1 MGSSVHLKLLGLPGG
16 GRLRLLAWPFL
27 CGLAISGLLLAQ
39 ALVTSQIFVLLFA
52 PAEMAG
58 AAGDGLAGWLGLLA
72 VLLLVRPLAGIVREL
87 TAVRAMTA
95 IKVDLRE
102 RVLTRLARRGP
113 IPLTRQRSGMVQS
126 MLVDGVENMDAYYSR
141 YLPQVGIVVVNTVVV
156 VVLLATID
164 LPVALVVGATA
175 LLVPVLPRLWDRILA
190 ERGSSH
196 WAAYSGLH
204 ADFVDSLQAMTTL
217 KALGAVH
224 RRQQELERASDRL
237 LAATMTQLKV
247 SLIESGIS
255 AFALVLGPLV
265 ATLVSLQRIGSGA
278 LPALAIFAV
287 TMLTFEMFR
296 PFRELSGYW
305 HAGYLGV
312 FAGQQLLDVL
322 GEPVPP
328 EPSRPAAP
336 LPAGTRAIDIE
347 LDAVRYRYP
356 GADAPALDGVSLRVR
371 AGERIALVGPSG
383 SGKSTVAAL
392 LARFALPEGG
402 EARLGGVPTTGLS
415 AAECVDR
422 VAVVPQTPVLFH
434 GTLRE
439 NLLDADPDADEAAL
453 LAVIR
458 LTGLEQLGPD
468 GTAAAALNRSVGE
481 RGALLSGGQRQ
492 RVAIARAVLRRTP
505 VLVLDEATSALDPQS
520 EAALLTRLREFR
532 PGQTLIVIAHRLA
545 AVADQPRVVVLAD
558 GHVRE
563 QGSAGELLAAD
574 GLFAA
579 MARRQ
584 GAVAVTAR

>member
-1 MGSSVHLKLLGLPGG
+1 MGSSVHLRLLGLLG
-16 GRLRLLAWPFL
+16 GRLWLLAWPCL
-27 CGLAISGLLLAQ
+27 CGLGISGLLLAQ
-39 ALVTSQIFVLLFA
+39 ALVTSRIFVILFA
-52 PAEMAG
+52 PGE
-58 AAGDGLAGWLGLLA
+58 AAGEGLGGWLAVLA
-72 VLLLVRPLAGIVREL
+72 ALLLVRPLVVIVREL

-95 IKVDLRE
+95 IKANLRK
-102 RVLTRLARRGP
+102 RVLARLAERGP
-113 IPLTRQRSGMVQS
+113 IPLTRERSGAVQS
-126 MLVDGVENMDAYYSR
+126 MLVDGVENLDAYYSR

-156 VVLLATID
+156 VVLLAAID
-164 LPVALVVGATA
+164 LPIALVMGATA

-217 KALGAVH
+217 KALGAV
-224 RRQQELERASDRL
+224 RRRHEELGRASDAL

-265 ATLVSLQRIGSGA
+265 AILVSLQRIGAGA
-278 LPALAIFAV
+278 LPALAIFAI
-287 TMLTFEMFR
+287 TLLTFEMFR

-312 FAGQQLLDVL
+312 FAGQQLLGVL
-322 GEPVPP
+322 AEPVPP
-328 EPSRPAAP
+328 QPSRPAAP
-336 LPAGTRAIDIE
+336 LPAGTRGIDVE
-347 LDAVRYRYP
+347 LDGVRYSYP
-356 GADAPALDGVSLRVR
+356 GASAPALEAVSLRVR
-371 AGERIALVGPSG
+371 TGEQVALVGPSG

-392 LARFALPEGG
+392 LARFALPELG
-402 EARLGGVPTTGLS
+402 EARLGGVPTTGLT
-415 AAECVDR
+415 AADCVDR

-434 GTLRE
+434 GTLRA

-458 LTGLEQLGPD
+458 LTGLEQLGSD
-468 GTAAAALNRSVGE
+468 GTAAAALDRSVGE

-520 EAALLTRLREFR
+520 EAVLLGRLREAR
-532 PGQTLIVIAHRLA
+532 PEQTLIVIAHRLA
-545 AVADQPRVVVLAD
+545 AVANLPRMVVMAE
-558 GHVRE
+558 GRVRE

-579 MARRQ
+579 MLRRQ
-584 GAVAVTAR
+584 GAEAVTVR

>member
-1 MGSSVHLKLLGLPGG
+1 MGSSVHVRLLRVLGDRLGL
-16 GRLRLLAWPFL
+16 LVWPFL
-27 CGLAISGLLLAQ
+27 CGLAVSGLLLAQ
-39 ALVTSQIFVLLFA
+39 ALVTSQIFVILFA
-52 PAEMAG
+52 PAV
-58 AAGDGLAGWLGLLA
+58 AAGGGLGGWLGLLA
-72 VLLLVRPLAGIVREL
+72 VLLLVRPLVGIVREL

-95 IKVDLRE
+95 IKADLRE
-102 RVLTRLARRGP
+102 RVLTRLAERGP
-113 IPLTRQRSGMVQS
+113 IPLTRERSGAVQS

-156 VVLLATID
+156 VALLAAID
-164 LPVALVVGATA
+164 LPVALVIGATA

-217 KALGAVH
+217 KALGAV
-224 RRQQELERASDRL
+224 RRRHAELEQASERL

-265 ATLVSLQRIGSGA
+265 AILISLQRIEAGA
-278 LPALAIFAV
+278 LPALAIFAI
-287 TMLTFEMFR
+287 TLLTFEMFR

-312 FAGQQLLDVL
+312 FAGQRLLGVL
-322 GEPVPP
+322 AQPAPP
-328 EPSRPAAP
+328 APSRPAAP
-336 LPAGTRAIDIE
+336 LPAGTRAIGVT
-347 LDAVRYRYP
+347 LDEVHYRYP
-356 GADAPALDGVSLRVR
+356 GASVPALDGVSLCVR
-371 AGERIALVGPSG
+371 PGEQLALVGPSG

-392 LARFALPEGG
+392 LARFALPDAG
-402 EARLGGVPTTGLS
+402 AVRLGGVATTELT
-415 AAECVDR
+415 AAGCVDR

-458 LTGLEQLGPD
+458 LAGLEQLGPD
-468 GTAAAALNRSVGE
+468 GTAASALNRSVGE

-520 EAALLTRLREFR
+520 EAALIERLREMQ
-532 PGQTLIVIAHRLA
+532 PEQTLIVIAHRLA
-545 AVADQPRVVVLAD
+545 AVANLPRIVVLAD
-558 GHVRE
+558 GRVRE
-563 QGSAGELLAAD
+563 KGSAGELLDAD

-579 MARRQ
+579 MLRRQ
-584 GAVAVTAR
+584 GAEAVTVR

>member
-1 MGSSVHLKLLGLPGG
+1 MGSSVHLRLLGLPGA
-16 GRLRLLAWPFL
+16 RLRMLAWPFL
-27 CGLAISGLLLAQ
+27 CGLAISGLLLTQ
-39 ALVTSQIFVLLFA
+39 ALATSQIFVLLFA
-52 PAEMAG
+52 PAG
-58 AAGDGLAGWLGLLA
+58 TAGDGLGGWLGLLA
-72 VLLLVRPLAGIVREL
+72 GLLLIRPLVGIVREL

-95 IKVDLRE
+95 IKTDLRE
-102 RVLTRLARRGP
+102 RVLSRLAERGP
-113 IPLTRQRSGMVQS
+113 IPLTRERTGTVQS

-156 VVLLATID
+156 VGLLAAID
-164 LPVALVVGATA
+164 LPVALVMGAVA

-217 KALGAVH
+217 KALGAV
-224 RRQQELERASDRL
+224 RRRHAELERASDSL
-237 LAATMTQLKV
+237 LTATMTQLKV

-255 AFALVLGPLV
+255 AFARVLGPLV
-265 ATLVSLQRIGSGA
+265 AILVSLQRIGSGA
-278 LPALAIFAV
+278 LPALAIFAI
-287 TMLTFEMFR
+287 TLLTFEMFR

-322 GEPVPP
+322 AAPGPP
-328 EPSRPAAP
+328 QPSRPAAP
-336 LPAGTRAIDIE
+336 LPEGTRGIDVD
-347 LDAVRYRYP
+347 LDGVGYRYP
-356 GADAPALDGVSLRVR
+356 GAGTPALDGVSLHVR
-371 AGERIALVGPSG
+371 AGEQLALVGPSG

-392 LARFALPEGG
+392 LARFALPDGG
-402 EARLGGVPTTGLS
+402 AVRLGGVPTAELT
-415 AAECVDR
+415 AADCVDR

-439 NLLDADPDADEAAL
+439 NLLDADEAAL

-458 LTGLEQLGPD
+458 LAGLEQLGAD
-468 GTAAAALNRSVGE
+468 GTAAAALDRSVGE

-505 VLVLDEATSALDPQS
+505 VLVLDEATSALDPRS
-520 EAALLTRLREFR
+520 EAALLARLRRTHPE
-532 PGQTLIVIAHRLA
+532 QTLIVIAHRLA
-545 AVADQPRVVVLAD
+545 AVVDLPRVVVLAD
-558 GHVRE
+558 GRIRE
-563 QGSAGELLAAD
+563 QGSVGELLAAG

-579 MARRQ
+579 MLRRQ
-584 GAVAVTAR
+584 GAEAVGVR

>member
-1 MGSSVHLKLLGLPGG
+1 MGSSVHLRLLGLPGA
-16 GRLRLLAWPFL
+16 RLRMLAWPFL
-27 CGLAISGLLLAQ
+27 CGLAISGLLLTQ
-39 ALVTSQIFVLLFA
+39 ALATSQIFVLLFA
-52 PAEMAG
+52 PAG
-58 AAGDGLAGWLGLLA
+58 TAGDGLGGWLGLLA
-72 VLLLVRPLAGIVREL
+72 GLLLVRPLVGIVREL

-95 IKVDLRE
+95 IKADLRE
-102 RVLTRLARRGP
+102 RVLSRLAERGP
-113 IPLTRQRSGMVQS
+113 IPLTRERTGTVQS

-156 VVLLATID
+156 VGLLAAID
-164 LPVALVVGATA
+164 LPVALVMGAVA

-217 KALGAVH
+217 KALGAV
-224 RRQQELERASDRL
+224 RRRHAELERASDSL
-237 LAATMTQLKV
+237 LTATMTQLKV

-265 ATLVSLQRIGSGA
+265 AILVSLQRIGAGA
-278 LPALAIFAV
+278 LPALAIFAI
-287 TMLTFEMFR
+287 TLLTFEMFR

-322 GEPVPP
+322 AEPVSPA
-328 EPSRPAAP
+328 PSSAATP
-336 LPAGTRAIDIE
+336 LPTGTRGIDVD
-347 LDAVRYRYP
+347 LDEVGYRYP
-356 GADAPALDGVSLRVR
+356 GASANALDGVSLHVR
-371 AGERIALVGPSG
+371 AGEQLALVGPSG

-392 LARFALPEGG
+392 LTRFALPDGG
-402 EARLGGVPTTGLS
+402 AVRLAGVPTAELT
-415 AAECVDR
+415 AAGCVDR

-458 LTGLEQLGPD
+458 LAGLEQLGAD
-468 GTAAAALNRSVGE
+468 GTAAAALDRSVGE

-505 VLVLDEATSALDPQS
+505 VLVLDEATSALDPRS
-520 EAALLTRLREFR
+520 EAALLARLRRTHPE
-532 PGQTLIVIAHRLA
+532 QTLIVIAHRLA
-545 AVADQPRVVVLAD
+545 AVVDLPRVVVLAD
-558 GHVRE
+558 GRIRE
-563 QGSAGELLAAD
+563 QGSVGELLAAG

-579 MARRQ
+579 MLRRQ
-584 GAVAVTAR
+584 GAEAVGVR

>member
-1 MGSSVHLKLLGLPGG
+1 MGSSVHVRLLRVLGDRLGL
-16 GRLRLLAWPFL
+16 LVWPFL
-27 CGLAISGLLLAQ
+27 CGLAVSGLLLAQ
-39 ALVTSQIFVLLFA
+39 ALVTSQIFVILFA
-52 PAEMAG
+52 PAV
-58 AAGDGLAGWLGLLA
+58 AAGGGLGGWLGLLA
-72 VLLLVRPLAGIVREL
+72 VLLLVRPLVGIVREL

-95 IKVDLRE
+95 IKADLRE
-102 RVLTRLARRGP
+102 RVLTRLAERGP
-113 IPLTRQRSGMVQS
+113 IPLTRERSGAVQS

-156 VVLLATID
+156 VALLAAID
-164 LPVALVVGATA
+164 LPVALVIGATA

-217 KALGAVH
+217 KALGAV
-224 RRQQELERASDRL
+224 RRRHAELEQASERL

-265 ATLVSLQRIGSGA
+265 AILISLQRIEAGA
-278 LPALAIFAV
+278 LPALAIFAI
-287 TMLTFEMFR
+287 TLLTFEMFR

-312 FAGQQLLDVL
+312 FAGQRLLDVL
-322 GEPVPP
+322 AQPAPP
-328 EPSRPAAP
+328 APSRPAAP
-336 LPAGTRAIDIE
+336 LPAGTRAIGVT
-347 LDAVRYRYP
+347 LDEVHYRYP
-356 GADAPALDGVSLRVR
+356 GASVPALDGVSLCVR
-371 AGERIALVGPSG
+371 PGEQLALVGPSG

-392 LARFALPEGG
+392 LARFALPDAG
-402 EARLGGVPTTGLS
+402 AVRLGGVATTELT
-415 AAECVDR
+415 AAGCVDR

-458 LTGLEQLGPD
+458 LAGLEQLGPD
-468 GTAAAALNRSVGE
+468 GTAASALNRSVGE

-520 EAALLTRLREFR
+520 EAALIERLREMQ
-532 PGQTLIVIAHRLA
+532 PEQTLIVIAHRLA
-545 AVADQPRVVVLAD
+545 AVANLPRIVVLAD
-558 GHVRE
+558 GRVRE
-563 QGSAGELLAAD
+563 QGSAGELLAAG

-579 MARRQ
+579 MLRRQ
-584 GAVAVTAR
+584 GAEAVTVR

>member
-1 MGSSVHLKLLGLPGG
+1 MGSSVHLKLLGLPG

-39 ALVTSQIFVLLFA
+39 AMVTSQIFVLLFA
-52 PAEMAG
+52 PAER
-58 AAGDGLAGWLGLLA
+58 AGDGLAGWLGLLA

-113 IPLTRQRSGMVQS
+113 ISLTRERSGTVQS
-126 MLVDGVENMDAYYSR
+126 LLVDGVENMDAYYSR

-156 VVLLATID
+156 VALLAAID

-217 KALGAVH
+217 KALGAVD

-265 ATLVSLQRIGSGA
+265 AILVSLQRIGAGA

-287 TMLTFEMFR
+287 TLLTFEVFR

-336 LPAGTRAIDIE
+336 LPAGTRAIDVE
-347 LDAVRYRYP
+347 LDDVRYRYP
-356 GADAPALDGVSLRVR
+356 GASTLALDGVSLRVR

-392 LARFALPEGG
+392 LARFALPEGS
-402 EARLGGVPTTGLS
+402 EVRLGGVPTTGLT

-422 VAVVPQTPVLFH
+422 VAMVPQTPVLFH

-439 NLLDADPDADEAAL
+439 NLLDADPDADQAAL

-468 GTAAAALNRSVGE
+468 GTAAAALSRSIGE

-505 VLVLDEATSALDPQS
+505 VLVLDEATSALDPRS
-520 EAALLTRLREFR
+520 EAALLDRLREFR

-545 AVADQPRVVVLAD
+545 AVAELPRVVVLAD
-558 GHVRE
+558 GRVRE
-563 QGSAGELLAAD
+563 QGSVGELLAAD

-584 GAVAVTAR
+584 GAEAVTAP

>member
-1 MGSSVHLKLLGLPGG
+1 MGSSVHVRLLRVLGDRLGL
-16 GRLRLLAWPFL
+16 LVWPFL
-27 CGLAISGLLLAQ
+27 CGLAVSGLLLAQ
-39 ALVTSQIFVLLFA
+39 ALVTSQIFVILFA
-52 PAEMAG
+52 PAV
-58 AAGDGLAGWLGLLA
+58 AAGGGLGGWLGLLA
-72 VLLLVRPLAGIVREL
+72 VLLLVRPLVGIVREL

-95 IKVDLRE
+95 IKADLRE
-102 RVLTRLARRGP
+102 RVLTRLAERGP
-113 IPLTRQRSGMVQS
+113 IPLTRERSGAVQS

-156 VVLLATID
+156 VALLAAID
-164 LPVALVVGATA
+164 LPVALVIGATA

-217 KALGAVH
+217 KALGAV
-224 RRQQELERASDRL
+224 RRRHAELEQASERL

-265 ATLVSLQRIGSGA
+265 AILISLQRIEAGA
-278 LPALAIFAV
+278 LPALAIFAI
-287 TMLTFEMFR
+287 TLLTFEMFR

-312 FAGQQLLDVL
+312 FAGQRLLDVL
-322 GEPVPP
+322 AQPAPP
-328 EPSRPAAP
+328 APSRPAAP
-336 LPAGTRAIDIE
+336 LPAGTRAIGVT
-347 LDAVRYRYP
+347 LDEVHYRYP
-356 GADAPALDGVSLRVR
+356 GASVPALDGVSLCVR
-371 AGERIALVGPSG
+371 PGEQLALVGPSG

-392 LARFALPEGG
+392 LARFALPDAG
-402 EARLGGVPTTGLS
+402 AVRLGGVATTELT
-415 AAECVDR
+415 AAGCVDR

-458 LTGLEQLGPD
+458 LAGLEQLGPD
-468 GTAAAALNRSVGE
+468 GTAASALNRSVGE

-520 EAALLTRLREFR
+520 EAALIERLREMQ
-532 PGQTLIVIAHRLA
+532 PEQTLIVIAHRLA
-545 AVADQPRVVVLAD
+545 AVANLPRIVVLAD
-558 GHVRE
+558 GRVRE
-563 QGSAGELLAAD
+563 KGSAGELLDAD

-579 MARRQ
+579 MLRRQ
-584 GAVAVTAR
+584 GAEAVTVR

>member
-1 MGSSVHLKLLGLPGG
+1 M
-16 GRLRLLAWPFL
+16 
-27 CGLAISGLLLAQ
+27 
-39 ALVTSQIFVLLFA
+39 
-52 PAEMAG
+52 
-58 AAGDGLAGWLGLLA
+58 
-72 VLLLVRPLAGIVREL
+72 
-87 TAVRAMTA
+87 
-95 IKVDLRE
+95 
-102 RVLTRLARRGP
+102 
-113 IPLTRQRSGMVQS
+113 
-126 MLVDGVENMDAYYSR
+126 
-141 YLPQVGIVVVNTVVV
+141 
-156 VVLLATID
+156 
-164 LPVALVVGATA
+164 
-175 LLVPVLPRLWDRILA
+175 
-190 ERGSSH
+190 
-196 WAAYSGLH
+196 
-204 ADFVDSLQAMTTL
+204 
-217 KALGAVH
+217 
-224 RRQQELERASDRL
+224 
-237 LAATMTQLKV
+237 
-247 SLIESGIS
+247 
-255 AFALVLGPLV
+255 
-265 ATLVSLQRIGSGA
+265 
-278 LPALAIFAV
+278 
-287 TMLTFEMFR
+287 
-296 PFRELSGYW
+296 
-305 HAGYLGV
+305 
-312 FAGQQLLDVL
+312 
-322 GEPVPP
+322 
-328 EPSRPAAP
+328 
-336 LPAGTRAIDIE
+336 
-347 LDAVRYRYP
+347 
-356 GADAPALDGVSLRVR
+356 SLRVR